1 MGIREAFYM
10 TFSYKEIRLC
20 LAIGKPVLIV
30 TGYGVQA
37 RARRSSQ
44 DGRRRTVGA
53 GRSASS
59 IQRPASRY
67 GVNRSAVR
75 YGGQRLAS
83 SSQRSAVSVQRSAS
97 SSQRS
102 AVSVQQPAF
111 RYGDKAPFVP
121 HLFCAAARFL
131 PTDYRF
137 PKCPLTSEKLSTGA
151 NRELSH
157 LAVDKAVSS
166 V

>member
-37 RARRSSQ
+37 SAR
-44 DGRRRTVGA
+44 
-53 GRSASS
+53 RSASS
-59 IQRPASRY
+59 A
-67 GVNRSAVR
+67 
-75 YGGQRLAS
+75 QRLAS
-83 SSQRSAVSVQRSAS
+83 
-97 SSQRS
+97 
-102 AVSVQQPAF
+102 

-121 HLFCAAARFL
+121 HFVLRPARFQ
-131 PTDYRF
+131 PTDRRF

-151 NRELSH
+151 NRGLSH

>member
-1 MGIREAFYM
+1 MAIGRAKSMGIREAFYM

-37 RARRSSQ
+37 RQ
-44 DGRRRTVGA
+44 DGRPKTVVPR
-53 GRSASS
+53 RSAQDGRQPASS
-59 IQRPASRY
+59 ARRLASRYGGQRPAASSQQPASRY
-67 GVNRSAVR
+67 G
-75 YGGQRLAS
+75 GQRPAS
-83 SSQRSAVSVQRSAS
+83 
-97 SSQRS
+97 
-102 AVSVQQPAF
+102 

-131 PTDYRF
+131 PTDRRF

-151 NRELSH
+151 NRGLSH
-157 LAVDKAVSS
+157 LAVDKAISS

>member
-1 MGIREAFYM
+1 MAIGRAKSMGIREAFYM

-37 RARRSSQ
+37 SARRSSQ
-44 DGRRRTVGA
+44 DGRRRTVGVQ
-53 GRSASS
+53 RLASS
-59 IQRPASRY
+59 IQRL
-67 GVNRSAVR
+67 AVR
-75 YGGQRLAS
+75 YCAWRPAA
-83 SSQRSAVSVQRSAS
+83 SSQRPAA
-97 SSQRS
+97 
-102 AVSVQQPAF
+102 SVQQLAS

-121 HLFCAAARFL
+121 HFVLRAARFL
-131 PTDYRF
+131 PTDRRF

-151 NRELSH
+151 NRGLSH
-157 LAVDKAVSS
+157 LAVDKAVLS